1 MESARWRVAARS
13 DQMVHELNN
22 LILILFSFNPIN
34 KEVVK
39 YTVDEWCAFGLLLF
53 GFKSCHHTSWRPH
66 SVTTLKLATTLM
78 SQPEK

>member
-1 MESARWRVAARS
+1 
-13 DQMVHELNN
+13 MVHELNN

-53 GFKSCHHTSWRPH
+53 GF
-66 SVTTLKLATTLM
+66 
-78 SQPEK
+78 